1 MLMYNQ
7 DVTSVLCLHMVE
19 RMQRIT
25 VEETPNKTMQ
35 GQTFVLDAMV
45 KEGCCNSNYQH
56 QPINMEENQATTT
69 PKIL

>member
-1 MLMYNQ
+1 
-7 DVTSVLCLHMVE
+7 
-19 RMQRIT
+19 MQRIT

-69 PKIL
+69 PNIL